1 MRLLDEGGVQALS
14 IRSVAGVLGVAA
26 ASLYSRV
33 ESVDDLYDL
42 ALDYAMQRD
51 PVMGEA
57 VISGSLG
64 ELMLAYYRHL
74 VHHAW
79 AVRVIAMRAPRGPH
93 YVRVSDRMVVL
104 LSEAGA
110 RDPLGTAYIL
120 ANYVIG
126 SATTAAMAR
135 SERDLGVEFAHAP
148 EYARLRAMDP
158 VEPESIMRAGLD
170 VLLAALPARTMDAQ
184 TGPDS
189 HGGTEA
195 R

>member
-1 MRLLDEGGVQALS
+1 MQSLS

-42 ALDYAMQRD
+42 ALDCAMQGD

-57 VISGSLG
+57 VISAALS

-74 VHHAW
+74 VRHPW

-93 YVRVSDRMVVL
+93 YVRLSDRMVVL
-104 LSEAGA
+104 LSEEGA

-135 SERDLGVEFAHAP
+135 SERDSRVEHALGP
-148 EYARLRAMDP
+148 DYARLRALDP

-170 VLLAALPARTMDAQ
+170 VLIAALPAR
-184 TGPDS
+184 P
-189 HGGTEA
+189 
-195 R
+195 